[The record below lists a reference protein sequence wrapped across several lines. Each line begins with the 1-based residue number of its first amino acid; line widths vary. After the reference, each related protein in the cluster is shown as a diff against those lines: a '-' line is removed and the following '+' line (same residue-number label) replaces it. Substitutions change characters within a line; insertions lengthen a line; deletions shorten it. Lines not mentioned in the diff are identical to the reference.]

1 MPDLG
6 QSGATDR
13 ERELHAI
20 EGDGGLLDAAC
31 EVKPAYDDDDG
42 DWEWLWLYYLGEAA
56 ASAIGKY
63 GLLAAGGALL
73 LAAVG
78 YFVVRRIE
86 KRVVEDE

>member
-1 MPDLG
+1 MSWGRFLFWNVAG
-6 QSGATDR
+6 GIVWATG
-13 ERELHAI
+13 I
-20 EGDGGLLDAAC
+20 GLIS
-31 EVKPAYDDDDG
+31 
-42 DWEWLWLYYLGEAA
+42 YYLGEAA

-63 GLLAAGGALL
+63 GLLAAGGALV

>member
-1 MPDLG
+1 MNWGRFLFWN
-6 QSGATDR
+6 A
-13 ERELHAI
+13 A
-20 EGDGGLLDAAC
+20 GGIVWAAGIGL
-31 EVKPAYDDDDG
+31 VS
-42 DWEWLWLYYLGEAA
+42 YYLGEAA